1 MGLEVGILG
10 FILAVIIIWA
20 IVKIANSSATP
31 LAKAI
36 WIVAVLVLQ
45 PIGFIVWLL
54 FGPKGD

>member
-10 FILAVIIIWA
+10 FIWAVIIIWA

-36 WIVAVLVLQ
+36 WIVA
-45 PIGFIVWLL
+45 FIV
-54 FGPKGD
+54 